1 MRLNI
6 FLLLSIVG
14 LASVNGYGQITSPT
28 ADVASATQYSST
40 HQDSLYVFFNPI
52 MGRIKAAHSTR
63 ITSDIRWFKFN
74 MTTKQFDLID
84 QSLGAV
90 SSDLAIT
97 ESGCYSVSI
106 QPIAGN
112 IETDTAWVYLDN
124 FEVTSVTTENTCNYL
139 QLNINTKPAY
149 YENIITHYDISQLPN
164 LLPKSKKNN
173 LDIVAKQNDITILN
187 GPIVTKQKNLA
198 YILNDTI
205 LPVED
210 SYYTLVVKDVFGKKV
225 AYQTP
230 TILAIAPLAK
240 FDVAIWNGT
249 NWSSAGIK
257 NEGQAPLKL
266 QLTSKS
272 KNCDS
277 ILWTG
282 FNDPNLFYAGGDSLL
297 WNVGNLATDNQ
308 YEPKELLPGKYKVR
322 LIATKI
328 SSGCRDTVTL
338 KYVNV
343 LYSKIDPSLIPN
355 VFTPNGSYPV
365 FKFKTD
371 DTTLVHSIRDFE
383 IKIFNRW
390 GNTVYSYSGTVGDWK
405 GWDGKTDGSGADAVP
420 GVYYFIINARGW
432 DDVSYSGGPYKGFF
446 YLFRNN

>member
-1 MRLNI
+1 
-6 FLLLSIVG
+6 
-14 LASVNGYGQITSPT
+14 
-28 ADVASATQYSST
+28 
-40 HQDSLYVFFNPI
+40 
-52 MGRIKAAHSTR
+52 MGRLKAAHSTR
-63 ITSDIRWFKFN
+63 ITSDIKWYKFN
-74 MTTKQFDLID
+74 MTTRQFDPID

-90 SSDLAIT
+90 SSDLSIT

-112 IETDTAWVYLDN
+112 VETDTAWVYLDY
-124 FEVTSVTTENTCNYL
+124 FSITDVTPQNTCSAL
-139 QLNINTKPAY
+139 TMQVNTKPEY
-149 YENIITHYDISQLPN
+149 YEYFTLYYDLSQLPK
-164 LLPKSKKNN
+164 LVPWSKKNQ
-173 LDIVAKQNDITILN
+173 LDIVAKKNGSEQIDGPVITTNKML
-187 GPIVTKQKNLA
+187 G
-198 YILNDTI
+198 YILSDDK

-210 SYYTLVVKDVFGKKV
+210 AYYTFEVKDVLGKSV
-225 AYQTP
+225 TYQTP
-230 TILAIAPLAK
+230 TIPAIAPLAK

-249 NWSSAGIK
+249 SWSTAGIK
-257 NEGQAPLKL
+257 KEGQAPLKL
-266 QLTSKS
+266 QLTSQG

-297 WNVGNLATDNQ
+297 WNVGNLATNNQ
-308 YEPKELLPGKYKVR
+308 YEPKELLPGKFELR

-343 LYSKIDPSLIPN
+343 FTSKIDASLIPN

-371 DTTLVHSIRDFE
+371 DTTLVRSIRDFE

-390 GNTVYSYSGTVGDWK
+390 GNSVYSYSGTVGDWK
-405 GWDGKTDGSGADAVP
+405 GWDGKTDGTGADAAP

-432 DDVSYSGGPYKGFF
+432 DDVNYSGGPYKGFF
-446 YLFRNN
+446 YLFRND